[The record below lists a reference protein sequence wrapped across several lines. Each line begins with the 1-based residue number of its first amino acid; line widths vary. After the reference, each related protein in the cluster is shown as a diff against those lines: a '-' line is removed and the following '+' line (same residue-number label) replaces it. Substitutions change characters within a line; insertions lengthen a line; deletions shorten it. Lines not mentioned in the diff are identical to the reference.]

1 MTTQAYFFPMRQYVA
16 RRGTWRLSL
25 HVFFIYTYLTRLYQ
39 IGIGTHDIYMT
50 SRVNIKNKIG
60 AFIFNLKNCVK
71 IR

>member
-25 HVFFIYTYLTRLYQ
+25 HVFFIYYTYLTRLYQ
-39 IGIGTHDIYMT
+39 IGIGTHDICMT

-60 AFIFNLKNCVK
+60 AFIST
-71 IR
+71 